1 MSTPYIEQPGETQLS
16 QERADLLDTLGKH
29 RMLLRV
35 TVRDLTDEQ
44 AGLRST
50 VSELCLGGL
59 VKHVASTEA
68 TWVDFIERGPVA
80 FEGDPDYSK
89 RAADFQML
97 PGDTLE
103 DILRRYEQVAART
116 DSLVRSLA
124 SLDHAQP
131 LPPAPWFPPNATWSA
146 RRVFIHIVAETAQH
160 AGHADILREAIDGAK
175 SMG

>member
-1 MSTPYIEQPGETQLS
+1 MSTPYIEQPDEAQLS

-59 VKHVASTEA
+59 HQARRL
-68 TWVDFIERGPVA
+68 DRGDLGRLHRAGPGRVRGRPRLQQA
-80 FEGDPDYSK
+80 GGGLPD
-89 RAADFQML
+89 
-97 PGDTLE
+97 
-103 DILRRYEQVAART
+103 AARRHAGEHPAALRAGGRPHRR
-116 DSLVRSLA
+116 LVRSLP